1 MQLNTLFATPERS
14 RHDLITDLRWTPS
27 EIPGRGSSF
36 FIHLSELCPVA
47 CEHCMYSSDLQ
58 QKTEKPAL
66 NPDELQRAIGFINES
81 RSDKLNITG
90 GGEPFLKLPSILA
103 LLEQVNTPR
112 IEIVTAGYWAK
123 SYRAA
128 NAMLTKLSD
137 AFHRNLNAPEVM
149 LRLSLD
155 RYHLNAPQP
164 VLIEYYADVARA
176 WDADPRGMRLG
187 YRSIQPDRGYV
198 DVLLAKEVGGELL
211 DTDEWNRELVL
222 PSGKRIPL
230 TYNVFRVSGKAGQL
244 AERSDL
250 SKHSKTVREY
260 YGPFETGEARLS
272 LATTVN
278 DAIRGSYTHSSG
290 LAVTLNSDGRF
301 WIFCGTAPDRQLVLG
316 SHTFQQAMA
325 TFFEDP
331 ITRLLV
337 DDGVW
342 ALSDLVLEL
351 DPAVHRAAIGKNDVA
366 ALVDDLLCRPDILLA
381 VTLLAI
387 REYVAAGRLQLAGA
401 AAELDLSM
409 PESQLVAELVPLLRR
424 PSLNLLAPPAT
435 HS

>member
-1 MQLNTLFATPERS
+1 MQLSSLFTTPESS
-14 RHDLITDLRWTPS
+14 RRDLIADLRWAPT

-47 CEHCMYSSDLQ
+47 CEHCMYSSDLE
-58 QKTEKPAL
+58 QKTDKPAL
-66 NPDELQRAIGFINES
+66 DPDELQRAIGFINES

-128 NAMLTKLSD
+128 DRMLTKLSE
-137 AFHRNLNAPEVM
+137 AFHRNPHAPEVM

-155 RYHLNAPQP
+155 RYHLHAPQP
-164 VLIEYYADVARA
+164 VHIEYYASVAKA
-176 WDADPRGMRLG
+176 WNADPRGMRLG
-187 YRSIQPDRGYV
+187 YRSIQPDRDYV
-198 DVLLAKEVGGELL
+198 DVLLAKEVNGELV
-211 DTDEWNRELVL
+211 DADEWNRELVL
-222 PSGKRIPL
+222 RGGRRIPL
-230 TYNVFRVSGKAGQL
+230 TYNVFRVSGKASQL

-316 SHTFQQAMA
+316 SETFQQAMA
-325 TFFEDP
+325 VFFQDP

-351 DPAVHRAAIGKNDVA
+351 DPAVHQAAIGKNDVA
-366 ALVDDLLCRPDILLA
+366 ALVDDLLCRPDLSLA
-381 VTLLAI
+381 VTLLAV
-387 REYVAAGRLQLAGA
+387 REYLAAGQLRLDGA

-409 PESQLVAELVPLLRR
+409 SEQQLLAEVVPMIRR
-424 PSLNLLAPPAT
+424 PPVNLLAPQAAR
-435 HS
+435 S